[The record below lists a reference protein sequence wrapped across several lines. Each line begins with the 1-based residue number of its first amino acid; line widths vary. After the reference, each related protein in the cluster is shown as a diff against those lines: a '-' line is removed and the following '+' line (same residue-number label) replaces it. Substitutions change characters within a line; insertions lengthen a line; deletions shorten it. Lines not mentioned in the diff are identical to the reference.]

1 VSAESFDII
10 GQGAVGIKMQIEVGA
25 ILEGRVT
32 SITKFG
38 AFVELPENKTGM
50 IHISEIS
57 TGFVKEISDHLKED
71 QIVRVKVI
79 QIDQNGRINL
89 SIKRL
94 LEQEQPQ
101 QRPARRP
108 APRRGNVGWQP
119 KQVVQPVTFE
129 EMMTKFKAD
138 SDDKISA
145 LRRNVESKRGSGG
158 KRRG

>member
-1 VSAESFDII
+1 
-10 GQGAVGIKMQIEVGA
+10 MQIEVGA

>member
-1 VSAESFDII
+1 
-10 GQGAVGIKMQIEVGA
+10 MQIEVGA

-57 TGFVKEISDHLKED
+57 TGFVKEISDYLKED

>member
-1 VSAESFDII
+1 
-10 GQGAVGIKMQIEVGA
+10 MQIEVGA

-145 LRRNVESKRGSGG
+145 LRRNVESRRGSGG

>member
-1 VSAESFDII
+1 
-10 GQGAVGIKMQIEVGA
+10 MQIEVGA

-57 TGFVKEISDHLKED
+57 TGFVKEISDYLKKD

-108 APRRGNVGWQP
+108 VQRRGNVGWQP